1 MMRPRAA
8 KRGEGGQAL
17 VEFSLVGI
25 VFFLLVFGMIDVGR
39 AAWNYNTLA
48 QATREGTRYAIVHG
62 ADSFDP
68 SGPGSAYYT
77 SPPSSDTKITAVV
90 EKFAGGLNLS
100 KLNVEAEWLDSTNDA
115 GNRVK
120 VTTEYGF
127 EPIFDFLFPDTI
139 FDLMMTS
146 SSTMEITN

>member
-8 KRGEGGQAL
+8 RRSEGGQAL

-62 ADSFDP
+62 ADATDP
-68 SGPGSAYYT
+68 SGPGSPYYT
-77 SPPSSDTKITAVV
+77 SPDIDTKVTANV
-90 EKFAGGLNLS
+90 EKFAGGINDTLLTVQS
-100 KLNVEAEWLDSTNDA
+100 EWIDGDNQA
-115 GNRVK
+115 GSRVK
-120 VTTEYGF
+120 VTSSYAY
-127 EPIFDFLFPDTI
+127 EPMFDFLGLISFT
-139 FDLMMTS
+139 MSS
-146 SSTMEITN
+146 SSTMEITY